1 VARRGGGRSDQR
13 ISAGAQ
19 RPAPHAALSP
29 GLFAATGATSRA
41 GAAPHP
47 GSGPSV
53 RSPRPAYTV
62 TGASGARLLADWSDA
77 RAARVLREGAL
88 AHSRSEPAAR
98 VPQPAS
104 AGLGES
110 RPTGPGMAAGP
121 PGLPL
126 GPSSTLDAEP
136 AEGAARAASRGGS
149 GPVSGPRP
157 HAAPPGSAGSAVA
170 APAPAGGG
178 GDGRRRSQDHGATLS
193 AVTGAGMLREL
204 QELQARGS
212 PPGGP
217 RREGRSGDA
226 WTVGGGA
233 ARGALGRALGVG
245 TLGSASDVL
254 ASGRLAGGPLR
265 RGGPRPAPGGP
276 RGGGPGGLG
285 ALITGGFARV
295 SGAFAGPAAAG
306 QSHVRGEPGHAPGV
320 QPAGGRAGGRATPSP
335 LRHSSLMDL
344 FPGTSAGPGDGATPP
359 LPPAAAL
366 RAQVSRADGPGSHAS
381 APGPQPSGTDAYPGI
396 PRAGGGSGAAA
407 PRPRSVRFAEPDSDA
422 GQTLPR
428 PSAASHDQ
436 APRGAAAASGMAQ
449 VASVG
454 ADLETGSSA
463 GVSPDPSSH
472 SRPTTGIGSAP
483 PAGGVIGEAQHAGGG
498 QARSAPLAFD
508 IVVDP

>member
-1 VARRGGGRSDQR
+1 MARRGGGRSDQR

-88 AHSRSEPAAR
+88 AHSRSEPVACA
-98 VPQPAS
+98 PQLAS
-104 AGLGES
+104 AGPGEG
-110 RPTGPGMAAGP
+110 RPARPGMAAGP

-126 GPSSTLDAEP
+126 GPPSTLGGEP
-136 AEGAARAASRGGS
+136 AQEAARAASRGNS

-157 HAAPPGSAGSAVA
+157 HAAAPGSAGSAVA

-204 QELQARGS
+204 QELQARGG

-306 QSHVRGEPGHAPGV
+306 RGHARGEPRHAPGV
-320 QPAGGRAGGRATPSP
+320 QHSEEMAASRPAPSP
-335 LRHSSLMDL
+335 PHSSLIDL
-344 FPGTSAGPGDGATPP
+344 FSGSSAGEGPP
-359 LPPAAAL
+359 SPPPPAAG
-366 RAQVSRADGPGSHAS
+366 RAQPGSADGAGSHAS
-381 APGPQPSGTDAYPGI
+381 APGPHPSGTGAHPGI

-407 PRPRSVRFAEPDSDA
+407 PRPRLVRFAEPGNDA
-422 GQTLPR
+422 GQALPR
-428 PSAASHDQ
+428 LPAASGDE
-436 APRGAAAASGMAQ
+436 APGMAAAAPSMAQ
-449 VASVG
+449 G
-454 ADLETGSSA
+454 GGREPDLESGSAAGVGPDPGSHFVSVTGS
-463 GVSPDPSSH
+463 
-472 SRPTTGIGSAP
+472 GSAP
-483 PAGGVIGEAQHAGGG
+483 PAGGVSGEAQHAGGR
-498 QARSAPLAFD
+498 QARSNTLAFD